1 MPAITLYKCAD
12 DPRKLY
18 KTLTG
23 AKALTAQIK
32 DAASIMSPTFYINY
46 DADLLSQH
54 YNYAEAWGRY
64 YFIDDMTIDI
74 GGSIYIKCRE
84 DVIHTFADQIIRCPI
99 IAERSDSAYNAFI
112 SDPQRRYYQYTNHQY
127 IEIED
132 LGKPN
137 TICMLTV
144 G

>member
-1 MPAITLYKCAD
+1 MPTITLYKCAD

-32 DAASIMSPTFYINY
+32 DAASIMTPTFYINY
-46 DADLLSQH
+46 DADLLDQH
-54 YNYAEAWGRY
+54 YNYAMVWGRY
-64 YFIDDMTIDI
+64 YFIDDMTVDI

-84 DVIHTFADQIIRCPI
+84 DVLYTYADQIVRCHI
-99 IAERSDSAYNAFI
+99 IAERSDSTYNAFI
-112 SDPQRRYYQYTNHQY
+112 SDPERHYYQYTKHQY
-127 IEIED
+127 IILED

-137 TICMLTV
+137 IILMLTV

>member
-1 MPAITLYKCAD
+1 MPTITLYKCAD

-23 AKALTAQIK
+23 SKSLTAQIK
-32 DAASIMSPTFYINY
+32 DAASIMTPTFYINY
-46 DADLLSQH
+46 DSDLLDQH
-54 YNYAEAWGRY
+54 YNYAQVWGRY
-64 YFIDDMTIDI
+64 YFIDDMTVDI

-84 DVIHTFADQIIRCPI
+84 DVLFTFANQIINCPI
-99 IAERSDSAYNAFI
+99 IVERSDSTYNAFI
-112 SDPQRRYYQYTNHQY
+112 SDPQRRFYQYTNHQY